1 MATMSPE
8 ERALAVRAFNRFY
21 TRHIGLLHKS
31 YLDSPFSLSEMRVL
45 YELAHRNAP
54 AAAEISKDLNLDTG
68 YLSRMLL
75 KFEKNGYIRRTPSTK
90 DARQSD
96 LSLTRRG
103 HAAFEPYE
111 TKATTEVAAILDRLS
126 LEDQER
132 LVEAM
137 QVIQKLLGGLGVDTT
152 TSSGHAT

>member
-1 MATMSPE
+1 MSLE
-8 ERALAVRAFNRFY
+8 ERARAVRAFNRFY
-21 TRHIGLLHKS
+21 TKHIGLLHKS

-75 KFEKNGYIRRTPSTK
+75 KFEKNGYIKRTPSAK

-103 HAAFEPYE
+103 YAAFEPYE
-111 TKATTEVAAILDRLS
+111 AKATGEVATVLNRLTI
-126 LEDQER
+126 EDQDR

-137 QVIQKLLGGLGVDTT
+137 QVIEKLLDGG
-152 TSSGHAT
+152 